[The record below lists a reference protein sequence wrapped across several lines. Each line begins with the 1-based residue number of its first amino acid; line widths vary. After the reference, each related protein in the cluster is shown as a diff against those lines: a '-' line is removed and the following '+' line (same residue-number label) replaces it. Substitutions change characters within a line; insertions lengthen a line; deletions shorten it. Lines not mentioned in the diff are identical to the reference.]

1 MATKNSN
8 DSTTTSA
15 STTGPAAAGDA
26 QLREQFEALQAQMDR
41 VLDYAA
47 AQQDEIDT
55 LKTAQTGKAAV
66 AVAQNDTEA
75 ELDAELAGLIKEF
88 ADYPL
93 IDVFERRALVGL
105 DANTDLRLKDDPT
118 ILVDPTGE
126 RCKWKLRWFNFG
138 KEGRAQQAQAEGYLK
153 VRWEDLADQE
163 AIATGARVD
172 EYVKK
177 GNRGEEVLCKIP
189 RKMYDYKKRRDAA
202 RSEGLLSSESGMR
215 DRVANRVSSMVGARG
230 GNADQAGSFLASKQ
244 VQMTITKGETERFT
258 P

>member
-1 MATKNSN
+1 MANIK
-8 DSTTTSA
+8 
-15 STTGPAAAGDA
+15 TTGEDLA
-26 QLREQFEALQAQMDR
+26 QLQAENARLRDEH
-41 VLDYAA
+41 A
-47 AQQDEIDT
+47 AQQAEHDMILDGLATMQDEIAA
-55 LKTAQTGKAAV
+55 LKGAQTGKAAV
-66 AVAQNDTEA
+66 AVAQNDTAA
-75 ELDAELAGLIKEF
+75 ELDAELAGLTAEF

-118 ILVDPTGE
+118 VLLDPSGD

-138 KEGRAQQAQAEGYLK
+138 KEGRAQQAQAEGYMK
-153 VRWEDLADQE
+153 VRWDDLADQE
-163 AIATGARVD
+163 AIATGARID

-189 RKMYDYKKRRDAA
+189 RKLYDYKKRRDAA
-202 RSEGLLSSESGMR
+202 RSEGLLASESGMR

-230 GNADQAGSFLASKQ
+230 GNADQAGSFLASKK
-244 VQMTITKGETERFT
+244 VHMTITAGETERFT